1 MSWIRELNLWAAEYA
16 GALSIAL
23 VVLLFIVA
31 GIFLRLN
38 AHLQKLI
45 RRYNNLMKGVDRSN
59 LETLVEQQVELTRQ
73 QEERLAELGRTCE
86 GLAIQANS
94 ALQRVGLVRFNAF
107 DGVGGNQSFSLA
119 LLNAEGNGF
128 VISSLFG
135 RSESAMYCKAVEK
148 GRPTLVAS
156 REEDEAIS
164 QALAGAP
171 LESAQPQE

>member
-16 GALSIAL
+16 GVLTIGL
-23 VVLLFIVA
+23 TVLLLVVA

-45 RRYNNLMKGVDRSN
+45 RRYNSLMKGADRSN

-73 QEERLAELGRTCE
+73 QQARLSELARTCE
-86 GLAIQANS
+86 RLTAQAAS

-119 LLNAEGNGF
+119 LLDAEGTGF
-128 VISSLFG
+128 VVSSLFG
-135 RSESAMYCKAVEK
+135 RLESAMYCKAVEK
-148 GRPTLVAS
+148 GQPVLVAS
-156 REEDEAIS
+156 REEEEAIS
-164 QALAGAP
+164 QALAVKLHEPSHG
-171 LESAQPQE
+171 E